1 MNNLKFKIEGMTCA
15 ACSGIIEKE
24 AAALKGIKSAQVNF
38 ATESGEFQTE
48 EGFDLETFHSLLKK
62 LGYRAIDPNAKSQTS
77 SDSVINKDFYRAA
90 IAIILASVTM
100 FYAMV
105 IPNNTIQAI
114 LTTLLVFGFGWPYVR
129 AVIGFHSN
137 MNTLIGLGVLS
148 SYLYSLYLII
158 VSPHAHPYFEGGAF
172 IIAFSLVGHYLDGL
186 AKTKARNNLSSL
198 YKMQIKFASLLVDG
212 KEINTPVVD
221 LKEGDFIRLRPGEKF
236 PLDGEITAGET
247 HADESMLTGESQ
259 AISKTVGS
267 KVYAGSMNL
276 EGSVTI
282 KVTATLHGTF
292 ISEIVQFV
300 EKAQLKKAP
309 IQQYADK
316 IVKIFVPIILLIAI
330 ATFAIW
336 YFVTGDLGMSL
347 THMIAVLVIAC
358 PCALGL
364 AVPMAI
370 MLSTS
375 EAAKNGLLIS
385 GGDIVEKGS
394 HIDTIVFDK
403 TGTLTEGRPE
413 LTKIVLFDQNE
424 NEDSLL
430 KMAASSLQYSTHP
443 LSQSIAHAAVKKDM
457 KLADPD
463 KFKSLTGLGVVA
475 ELNGKK
481 IALGNA
487 DLLKQENV
495 SDSIP
500 EDFYNKH
507 VGSYVFI
514 SVDQKLSGA
523 FVITDPVKKEART
536 LINQLHDLK
545 INVWM
550 LTGDHPGIAQKI
562 GAELGITKDF
572 IKAGVKPVGKAD
584 FISELQHKGFKV
596 AMIGDGINDAPALA
610 RADLSI
616 AMSNGSDV
624 ALEASEVS
632 LLDGKILLAGDFFAR
647 SKRTMKIIKENLI
660 LSSLYNIL
668 CIPLAAGVFYPWTKM
683 SLTPM
688 WASLAMGLSSF
699 SVIINSFRVKKLPQN
714 PSYFDSGR
722 KSCCE

>member
-1 MNNLKFKIEGMTCA
+1 MSSNNLKFKIEGMTCA

-24 AAALKGIKSAQVNF
+24 TRLLKGVESAEVNF
-38 ATESGEFQTE
+38 ATESAEFKTG
-48 EGFDLETFHSLLKK
+48 EGFDLETFHALLKK
-62 LGYRAIDPNAKSQTS
+62 LGYRAIDPNAKSEQNNDT
-77 SDSVINKDFYRAA
+77 IFNRDFIKAA
-90 IAIILASVTM
+90 IAIVLASITM
-100 FYAMV
+100 FFAMV
-105 IPNNTIQAI
+105 VPNNTIQAV
-114 LTTLLVFGFGWPYVR
+114 LTTILLFGFGWPYVK

-148 SYLYSLYLII
+148 SYLYSIYLIFA
-158 VSPHAHPYFEGGAF
+158 SPHAHPYFEGGAF

-198 YKMQIKFASLLVDG
+198 YKMQIKFASLVVDG

-221 LKEGDFIRLRPGEKF
+221 LKVGDVIRLRPGEKF
-236 PLDGEITAGET
+236 PLDGEIIVGET

-259 AISKTVGS
+259 AIAKSVGS
-267 KVYAGSMNL
+267 KVFAGSMNL

-282 KVTATLHGTF
+282 KITATLHSTF
-292 ISEIVQFV
+292 ISEIVHFV

-316 IVKIFVPIILLIAI
+316 IVKIFVPIILLIA
-330 ATFAIW
+330 ALTFVVW
-336 YFVTGDLGMSL
+336 YLMTKDLGFSL

-413 LTKIVLFDQNE
+413 LTEIVVFDTAYTE
-424 NEDSLL
+424 EALL

-443 LSQSIAHAAVKKDM
+443 LSQSVAHAAVKKDV

-481 IALGNA
+481 LALGNA
-487 DLLKQENV
+487 DLLKQEGV
-495 SDSIP
+495 EGAIP
-500 EDFYNKH
+500 ESFYKAH
-507 VGSYVFI
+507 VGSYVFLSI
-514 SVDQKLSGA
+514 DQKLAAA
-523 FVITDPVKKEART
+523 FVITDPIKNEART
-536 LINQLHDLK
+536 LISNLHSLG

-550 LTGDHPGIAQKI
+550 LTGDHQGVAYKI
-562 GAELGITKDF
+562 GSELGITPEF
-572 IKAGVKPVGKAD
+572 IRAGVKPVGKAD
-584 FISELQHKGFKV
+584 FVSELQTKGHKV

-610 RADLSI
+610 KADLSI

-632 LLDGKILLAGDFFAR
+632 LLDGKILLVGDFFAR
-647 SKRTMKIIKENLI
+647 SKRTMRIIKENLL

-668 CIPLAAGVFYPWTKM
+668 CIPLAAGVFYPLTKM

-699 SVIINSFRVKKLPQN
+699 SVIINSFRVKKL
-714 PSYFDSGR
+714 
-722 KSCCE
+722 

>member
-1 MNNLKFKIEGMTCA
+1 MTCA

-24 AAALKGIKSAQVNF
+24 TKLLKGVKSAQVNF
-38 ATESGEFQTE
+38 ATESGEFQTDE
-48 EGFDLETFHSLLKK
+48 DFDQETFFALLKK
-62 LGYRAIDPNAKSQTS
+62 LGYRAIDPNSKSQTTT
-77 SDSVINKDFYRAA
+77 DTIFNKDFYSAA
-90 IAIILASVTM
+90 ISIVLASLTM
-100 FYAMV
+100 FFAMV
-105 IPNNTIQAI
+105 VPNNTIQAI
-114 LTTLLVFGFGWPYVR
+114 LTTILVFGFGWPYVK
-129 AVIGFHSN
+129 AVVSFHSN

-148 SYLYSLYLII
+148 SYLYSMYLII

-198 YKMQIKFASLLVDG
+198 YKMQIKFASLLIDG
-212 KEINTPVVD
+212 KEINTPVID
-221 LKEGDFIRLRPGEKF
+221 LKEGDLIRLRPGEKF

-259 AISKTVGS
+259 AIAKNIGS
-267 KVYAGSMNL
+267 KVFAGSMNL
-276 EGSVTI
+276 EGSVTMKI
-282 KVTATLHGTF
+282 TATLHSTF
-292 ISEIVQFV
+292 ISEIVHFV

-316 IVKIFVPIILLIAI
+316 IVRVFVPIILLIAA
-330 ATFAIW
+330 ATFLVW
-336 YFVTGDLGMSL
+336 FFLTNDLGMSL

-413 LTKIVLFDQNE
+413 LTKIVLFDTNGDE
-424 NEDSLL
+424 EFLL
-430 KMAASSLQYSTHP
+430 KIAASSLQYSTHP
-443 LSQSIAHAAVKKDM
+443 LSQSVAHAAIKKDI
-457 KLADPD
+457 KLLDPD

-475 ELNGKK
+475 ELSGKK
-481 IALGNA
+481 IVLGNA
-487 DLLKQENV
+487 DLLKQENIANII
-495 SDSIP
+495 S
-500 EDFYNKH
+500 EDFYAKN
-507 VGSYVFI
+507 VGSYVFMAI
-514 SVDQKLSGA
+514 DQKLVAA
-523 FVITDPVKKEART
+523 FVITDPIKNEART
-536 LINQLHDLK
+536 LISKLHDLK

-550 LTGDHPGIAQKI
+550 LTGDHPGIAHKI
-562 GAELGITKDF
+562 GADLGIAKDF
-572 IKAGVKPVGKAD
+572 IRAGVKPVGKAD

-632 LLDGKILLAGDFFAR
+632 LLDGRILLVGDFFAR
-647 SKRTMKIIKENLI
+647 SKRTMRIIKENLI

-668 CIPLAAGVFYPWTKM
+668 CIPLAAGVFYPWTQM

-699 SVIINSFRVKKLPQN
+699 SVIINSFRVKKLPN
-714 PSYFDSGR
+714 
-722 KSCCE
+722 

>member
-1 MNNLKFKIEGMTCA
+1 MTCA

-24 AAALKGIKSAQVNF
+24 TKLLKGVESAEVNF
-38 ATESGEFQTE
+38 ATESAEFKVSQE
-48 EGFDLETFHSLLKK
+48 FDLELFHALLKK
-62 LGYRAIDPNAKSQTS
+62 LGYRALDPNAKKS
-77 SDSVINKDFYRAA
+77 SEENSVFNRDFYKAA
-90 IAIILASVTM
+90 IAIVLASITM

-114 LTTLLVFGFGWPYVR
+114 LTTVLVFGFGWPYIK

-148 SYLYSLYLII
+148 SYLYSLYLIFA
-158 VSPHAHPYFEGGAF
+158 SPHAHPYFEGGAF

-221 LKEGDFIRLRPGEKF
+221 LKAGDIIRLRPGEKF
-236 PLDGEITAGET
+236 PLDGEIIAGET

-259 AISKTVGS
+259 AIAKSIGS

-276 EGSVTI
+276 EGTVTI
-282 KVTATLHGTF
+282 KITATLHQTF
-292 ISEIVQFV
+292 ISEIVHFV

-316 IVKIFVPIILLIAI
+316 IVKIFVPIILVIAVV
-330 ATFAIW
+330 TFLVW
-336 YFVTGDLGMSL
+336 YFFSKDLGLSV

-403 TGTLTEGRPE
+403 TGTLTEGHPE
-413 LTKIVLFDQNE
+413 LTKIVLFNTE
-424 NEDSLL
+424 EKEAELL
-430 KMAASSLQYSTHP
+430 KIAASSLQYSTHP
-443 LSQSIAHAAVKKDM
+443 LSQSIANAAIKKDI
-457 KLADPD
+457 KLLDPD

-475 ELNGKK
+475 ELNGKTL
-481 IALGNA
+481 ALGNA
-487 DLLKQENV
+487 DLLRQEGV
-495 SDSIP
+495 TEAIS
-500 EDFYNKH
+500 EEFYKKH
-507 VGSYVFI
+507 VGSYVFMSI
-514 SVDQKLSGA
+514 DKKLTAA
-523 FVITDPVKKEART
+523 FVITDPIKAEAQS
-536 LINQLHDLK
+536 LISRLHDLK

-550 LTGDHPGIAQKI
+550 LTGDHVGVAHKI
-562 GAELGITKDF
+562 GSELGITPDF
-572 IKAGVKPVGKAD
+572 IRAGVKPVGKAD
-584 FISELQHKGFKV
+584 FVTELQQKGFKV

-610 RADLSI
+610 KADLSI

-632 LLDGKILLAGDFFAR
+632 LLDGKILLVGDFFAR
-647 SKRTMKIIKENLI
+647 SKRTMRIIKENLI

-699 SVIINSFRVKKLPQN
+699 SVIINSFRVKNLPKEAQHFN
-714 PSYFDSGR
+714 RG
-722 KSCCE
+722 KMSCCE

>member
-1 MNNLKFKIEGMTCA
+1 MSSNSLKFKIEGMTCA
-15 ACSGIIEKE
+15 ACSGVIEKE
-24 AAALKGIKSAQVNF
+24 TTLLKGVEKAEVNF
-38 ATESGEFQTE
+38 ATESAEFKV
-48 EGFDLETFHSLLKK
+48 GDDFDLETFHALLKK
-62 LGYRAIDPNAKSQTS
+62 LGYRAIDPNAKTES
-77 SDSVINKDFYRAA
+77 SSETIFNRDFYNAV
-90 IAIILASVTM
+90 IAIVLASITM
-100 FYAMV
+100 FFAMV
-105 IPNNTIQAI
+105 VHNNPIQAV
-114 LTTLLVFGFGWPYVR
+114 LTTILIFGFGLPYIK

-148 SYLYSLYLII
+148 SYLYSLYLMITA
-158 VSPHAHPYFEGGAF
+158 PHSHTYFEGGAF

-198 YKMQIKFASLLVDG
+198 YKMQIKFASLLLDG
-212 KEINTPVVD
+212 KEVNTPVID
-221 LKEGDFIRLRPGEKF
+221 LKIGDLIRLRPGEKF
-236 PLDGEITAGET
+236 PLDGEITVGET

-259 AISKTVGS
+259 AIAKAVGS

-282 KVTATLHGTF
+282 KITTTLHSTF
-292 ISEIVQFV
+292 VSEIVHFV

-316 IVKIFVPIILLIAI
+316 IVRIFVPVILLIAVV
-330 ATFAIW
+330 TFVVW
-336 YFVTGDLGMSL
+336 FSLTRDLGLSL

-375 EAAKNGLLIS
+375 EAAKSGLLIS

-413 LTKIVLFDQNE
+413 LTEIVLFNQE
-424 NEDSLL
+424 ASEDDLL
-430 KMAASSLQYSTHP
+430 KLAASSLQYSTHP
-443 LSQSIAHAAVKKDM
+443 LSQSVAHAAVKRDI
-457 KLADPD
+457 KLLDPD
-463 KFKSLTGLGVVA
+463 KFKSLTGLGIIA
-475 ELNGKK
+475 ELNDKK

-487 DLLKQENV
+487 DLLKQEGVTEN
-495 SDSIP
+495 IP
-500 EDFYNKH
+500 ETFFKEH
-507 VGSYVFI
+507 IGSYVFMSI
-514 SVDQKLSGA
+514 DQKLTAA
-523 FVITDPVKKEART
+523 FVITDPIKTEART
-536 LINQLHDLK
+536 LIKNLHELE

-550 LTGDHPGIAQKI
+550 LTGDHPGIAHKI
-562 GAELGITKDF
+562 GSELGISPDF
-572 IKAGVKPVGKAD
+572 IRAGVKPVGKAD
-584 FISELQHKGFKV
+584 FVSELQAKGFKV

-610 RADLSI
+610 KADLSI

-632 LLDGKILLAGDFFAR
+632 LLDGKILLTHEFFAR
-647 SKRTMKIIKENLI
+647 SKRTMRIIKENLI

-699 SVIINSFRVKKLPQN
+699 SVIINSFRVKKIT
-714 PSYFDSGR
+714 S
-722 KSCCE
+722 